1 MELRDYLRVL
11 RAHWVAIVVLTLVG
25 AGAAFAWTLTQTK
38 IYTAD
43 ASGYVTPYRAGNE
56 EGTGVAFA
64 ADNLAK
70 SKVLSFVKIGAWR
83 TVAEHAIDD
92 LGLDTTPEALV
103 RRVSVSNPTNTVVI
117 DVQAEAT
124 TAAAARDLA
133 EAWIRGMA
141 LEIDKLETG
150 GGDVDPTVTLVAA
163 ESAQL
168 PASPSSPNVRL
179 AIALGA
185 LIGLALGIGYAVL
198 RYVLD
203 RRLRS
208 PDAVERETGL
218 AVVGT
223 IPDEKSF
230 SSGKRL
236 IPFDGANSSGSENAH
251 LFAVS
256 ESLRELRT
264 NIRFMDVDSPPRVI
278 VVTSPLP
285 GDGKSTTAAN
295 LAITIAANGEQ
306 VVLIDGDLRRPMV
319 ATIFG
324 LVEGAGL
331 TDVLSDRATLDDVA
345 QPVGELGTL
354 RVVGAGRVPPNPS
367 EVLGSARMR
376 ELLLSLRGTATV
388 IIDAPPLI
396 PVTDAAV
403 LANSADGAIVVG
415 TVGKTTYEVL
425 RKALGNLERSNA
437 RALGI
442 VLNRM
447 PRKKGSSAY
456 YGYQYTGDYYRAAEP
471 EALPRDEGPAPGPRR
486 TPASVPDTA
495 PIARVVE
502 TSAPADAA
510 TPALRRRRRESNSLT
525 P

>member
-1 MELRDYLRVL
+1 MELRDYLRIL
-11 RAHWVAIVVLTLVG
+11 RAHWIAILVLTLLG
-25 AGAAFAWTLTQTK
+25 AGTAFAWTLTQTK

-43 ASGYVTPYRAGNE
+43 ASGYVTPYRSGSE

-70 SKVLSFVKIGAWR
+70 SKVVSFVKLGAWR
-83 TVAEHAIDD
+83 TVAERAIDE
-92 LGLDTTPEALV
+92 LGLDTSPEALV
-103 RRVSVSNPTNTVVI
+103 RRVSVANPANTVVI
-117 DVQAEAT
+117 DVQADAT
-124 TAAAARDLA
+124 TPEAARDLA

-141 LEIDKLETG
+141 VEIERLETNG
-150 GGDVDPTVTLVAA
+150 GEIDPTVTLVAA
-163 ESAQL
+163 ESAAL
-168 PASPSSPNVRL
+168 PTSPSSPNVRL
-179 AIALGA
+179 SVILGA
-185 LIGLALGIGYAVL
+185 LVGLALGIGYAVL

-208 PDAVERETGL
+208 PESVERETGL

-223 IPDEKSF
+223 IPEEKSF
-230 SSGKRL
+230 TTGSRL
-236 IPFDGANSSGSENAH
+236 VPFDGANSSGSKNVH

-256 ESLRELRT
+256 EALRELRT

-295 LAITIAANGEQ
+295 LAITIAAAGEP

-319 ATIFG
+319 ASVFG

-331 TDVLSDRATLDDVA
+331 TDILSDRAGVDDVA

-354 RVVGAGRVPPNPS
+354 RVIGAGRVPPNPS

-376 ELLLSLRGTATV
+376 ELLLALRGTATV

-415 TVGKTTYEVL
+415 TVGKTTYDVL
-425 RKALGNLERSNA
+425 KKALGNLDKSNA

-447 PRKKGSSAY
+447 PRKKGNSAY
-456 YGYQYTGDYYRAAEP
+456 YGYQYTGDYYRATEDPPTEP
-471 EALPRDEGPAPGPRR
+471 VATPGPRR
-486 TPASVPDTA
+486 TPPPEVASA
-495 PIARVVE
+495 E
-502 TSAPADAA
+502 LADAA
-510 TPALRRRRRESNSLT
+510 TAPAPGSRRQRRTLA
-525 P
+525 